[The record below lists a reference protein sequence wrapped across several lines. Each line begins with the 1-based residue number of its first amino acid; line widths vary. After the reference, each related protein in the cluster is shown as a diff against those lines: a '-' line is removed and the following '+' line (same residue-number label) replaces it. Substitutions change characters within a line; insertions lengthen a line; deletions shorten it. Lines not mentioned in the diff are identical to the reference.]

1 MHERKG
7 LPLHWRIGIGLL
19 VGLVAGL
26 ACQFLVPADNEVL
39 KTITGQYTKPFGSLF
54 LNLITMVVVPLIFSA
69 LVLGVGEIGAG
80 GKLGRIGLRSL
91 GLTVLLSATA
101 VGIGLAAVNI
111 FRPGDGL
118 DKAALEK
125 FVDKTDTGK
134 KVGQAKEAKGWVETI
149 VDMVPKNPIDSAAK
163 ALDGGIMGV
172 MFFAVMFGIALSQ
185 IGAEKAMPV
194 TQFLEGLLAVS
205 LRLVDMAMKF
215 APFGVAALIFTATA
229 TLGVAALAALVKYA
243 LVVLGA
249 LALHMF
255 GVYSLV
261 LKFVAKRSPLDFFR
275 RIRPVMLTAFA
286 TSSSNATLPT
296 ALRSAEQDLAL
307 PRDISNFV
315 LTVGATA
322 NQNGTAL
329 FEGITVLFL
338 AQLFGIQLDVMQQ
351 VTVMGMAIV
360 AGIGT
365 AGVPGGSWPFIAIIL
380 ASVGV
385 PAEAI
390 GLCLGVDRILDMSRT
405 VLNVAGDMTIATC
418 VAAME
423 GQPTQIIESAEG

>member
-7 LPLHWRIGIGLL
+7 LPLHWRIGIGLII
-19 VGLVAGL
+19 GLVLGL
-26 ACQFLVPADNEVL
+26 FCQFFVPADNEVL
-39 KTITGQYTKPFGSLF
+39 KTLTGQYTKPFGGLF

-118 DKAALEK
+118 DKTALAK
-125 FVDKTDTGK
+125 FVDEKDTGK

-149 VDMVPKNPIDSAAK
+149 VDIVPKNPIDSAAK
-163 ALDGGIMGV
+163 ALEGGIMGV
-172 MFFAVMFGIALSQ
+172 MFFALMFGIALSQ
-185 IGAEKAMPV
+185 VEAEKALPV
-194 TQFLEGLLAVS
+194 TQFLEGILAVS

-423 GQPTQIIESAEG
+423 GQPTQIPEAAGG